1 MTEEN
6 KDGCE
11 LDFTEDETKPEDV
24 EGLLIPAG
32 EEVDED
38 DD

>member
-1 MTEEN
+1 MTDDQ

-11 LDFTEDETKPEDV
+11 LDFTKSVTAPEDV
-24 EGLLIPAG
+24 EDLLIPEG
-32 EEVDED
+32 QEEDED